1 MKKKSSRMGKRKSD
15 LTEERIKT
23 TLKFSMILFEVM
35 FFIIVFWYLCFNI
48 PFLRQS
54 PLMRSLGI
62 FTGVVY
68 LFLCP
73 IAPFCGIICGG
84 LGYMRLK
91 KLTKEQ
97 EKDSESKRWRRIALI
112 EVLLGVVMVLPCM
125 ILFLGACS
133 GQI

>member
-1 MKKKSSRMGKRKSD
+1 MEKKSGRVRKRKGSI
-15 LTEERIKT
+15 TEDRIKT
-23 TLKFSMILFEVM
+23 TLKLSMILFEIM
-35 FFIIVFWYLCFNI
+35 FFIIVFWYLCFNVS
-48 PFLRQS
+48 FLRQS

-84 LGYMRLK
+84 MGYMRLR
-91 KLTKEQ
+91 KLIAEQ
-97 EKDSESKRWRRIALI
+97 ENDSGLRRWKMLALI
-112 EVLLGVVMVLPCM
+112 EVLLGIVMALPCM
-125 ILFLGACS
+125 TLFLGACS